1 VFVFYEGIPTVLV
14 LLVWIC
20 VFASLFLLNEVGRRF
35 KWVGFC
41 FFVVLPIVLTV
52 LWLTVFRNSA
62 YMDWFHLAK
71 VYSSTAGCIGFW
83 CIRHVKGLSKNK
95 IALCFPPLILAVNIC
110 EAVLRDF
117 EVGRY
122 TTPVVEYSNNQIQY
136 YIGGAWNYMNGI
148 AGILN
153 IITIT
158 GWFGI
163 CIRAVTAK
171 DKSRDMLWPDMLW
184 FWIIAYDLWNFA
196 YTYNCLPT
204 HAWYCGFALLLAP
217 TICAFT
223 LGKGAWLQHRAQ
235 TLALWCMFAQ
245 TFPTFQDAGPWMVQ
259 STASHSIA
267 QAAIKQGLVAS
278 NGYSMSVAP
287 GIYTVPAASPSTT
300 VLFIVSLLAL
310 LANVAVFV
318 YMIAHIAKTKRN
330 PYTAELY
337 TDLAA
342 HGKIKSL
349 AEIHIARSAVKK
361 MKHSAL

>member
-1 VFVFYEGIPTVLV
+1 MFVFYEGIPT
-14 LLVWIC
+14 LLVILIWLC
-20 VFASLFLLNEVGRRF
+20 VFASLFVLNEVGRRF
-35 KWVGFC
+35 KWVGFS

-52 LWLTVFRNSA
+52 LWLTVFRKTA

-83 CIRHVKGLSKNK
+83 CIRHIKGLSTNK

-110 EAVLRDF
+110 EAVFRDF
-117 EVGRY
+117 QVGQY
-122 TTPVVEYSNNQIQY
+122 VTPVVEYANNQIQY

-163 CIRAVTAK
+163 CIRKATAK

-196 YTYNCLPT
+196 YTYNCLPD

-217 TICAFT
+217 TLCAFT
-223 LGKGAWLQHRAQ
+223 VGKGAWLQHRAQ

-245 TFPTFQDAGPWMVQ
+245 TFPAFQDASPWLVQ
-259 STASHSIA
+259 SAASHNIA
-267 QAAIKQGLVAS
+267 QAAIKQGLVAA
-278 NGYSMSVAP
+278 NGYSMKVDP
-287 GIYTVPAASPSTT
+287 GIYTVASATPNTT
-300 VLFIVSLLAL
+300 ALFIVSLLAL
-310 LANVAVFV
+310 LSNIAVFI
-318 YMIAHIAKTKRN
+318 YMIARIIKTKRN

-342 HGKIKSL
+342 HRRIKELS
-349 AEIHIARSAVKK
+349 
-361 MKHSAL
+361 M